1 MQVARGMMGISIIV
15 SGCVIFLRLPLANR
29 TVPLLF
35 ILIGTV
41 VLLAKE
47 RLIAAR
53 LRRRAVRG
61 VQREPVLLAGLPQD
75 FAATAGTFNPHKSLI
90 LRTVGREYL
99 HEHATTHLLRT
110 EHRTPR
116 P

>member
-61 VQREPVLLAGLPQD
+61 VQREPVLLAGLAQD
-75 FAATAGTFNPHKSLI
+75 FSGSDRSCSTGTKLLLGVAGRVCI
-90 LRTVGREYL
+90 
-99 HEHATTHLLRT
+99 
-110 EHRTPR
+110 
-116 P
+116 